1 MSPKHGN
8 KQPRGTTKA
17 DTHFHTANKTAETP
31 QPSRKHRNHESK
43 KQTEADD
50 LIITPNDSASHSRS
64 LPRHVTPEMLWATQ
78 RHPVD
83 PAPDNLSR
91 VARWV
96 ESVSTPEQN
105 PNVMPKGCSKHPL
118 QHSLLCKSCN
128 KTTLAP
134 NPPKSPEISVRVNS
148 APAARFRSHRG
159 PMAIHTIEES
169 QQTQPAS
176 IKTPLDPRKP
186 DGASDPGIHRD
197 RSFGSISG
205 LNTKEEG
212 LKTSP
217 MRKPVLKRFADL
229 FVCSPSANRRRQHS
243 SPRHQQA
250 QHVSKMCVPFFGGVS
265 AESGTSELETG
276 PHEGDLSID
285 SVGMLFT
292 SMSKGSGP
300 VGDES
305 LFFKS
310 EKTGRAESG
319 GNHRNTEKHS
329 EETQLGRLRI
339 KSFTEFTLVFTS
351 EMSPLRVWV
360 TSPFVQKMSRHCRCH
375 IICHPTAKSHKQ
387 SLSSRSVSPRL
398 IQSFRRGEGEKG
410 D

>member
-1 MSPKHGN
+1 
-8 KQPRGTTKA
+8 
-17 DTHFHTANKTAETP
+17 
-31 QPSRKHRNHESK
+31 
-43 KQTEADD
+43 
-50 LIITPNDSASHSRS
+50 
-64 LPRHVTPEMLWATQ
+64 
-78 RHPVD
+78 
-83 PAPDNLSR
+83 
-91 VARWV
+91 
-96 ESVSTPEQN
+96 
-105 PNVMPKGCSKHPL
+105 
-118 QHSLLCKSCN
+118 
-128 KTTLAP
+128 
-134 NPPKSPEISVRVNS
+134 
-148 APAARFRSHRG
+148 
-159 PMAIHTIEES
+159 MAIHTIEES

-176 IKTPLDPRKP
+176 VKAPLDSRKP

-205 LNTKEEG
+205 LNTNEEG

-243 SPRHQQA
+243 SLHHQQA

-265 AESGTSELETG
+265 AESGTSELENE

-300 VGDES
+300 AGDES
-305 LFFKS
+305 LFLKS

-339 KSFTEFTLVFTS
+339 KEAGTKHRFGFLQ
-351 EMSPLRVWV
+351 SPLF
-360 TSPFVQKMSRHCRCH
+360 SK
-375 IICHPTAKSHKQ
+375 
-387 SLSSRSVSPRL
+387 RST
-398 IQSFRRGEGEKG
+398 E
-410 D
+410 